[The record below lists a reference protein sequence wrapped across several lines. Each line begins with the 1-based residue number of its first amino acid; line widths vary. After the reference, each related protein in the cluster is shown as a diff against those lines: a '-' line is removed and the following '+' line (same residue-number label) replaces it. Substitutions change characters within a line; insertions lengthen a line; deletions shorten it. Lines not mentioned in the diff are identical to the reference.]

1 MTIIQEPYNKPE
13 HFCSFLSE
21 KLTEILKYNS
31 YKELQRALKLSSGLE
46 VSVAWLSQ
54 IKRRP
59 TDHGAWPTVQKAFAL
74 LKLIEE
80 WEKGD
85 ALLATDYVEDY
96 VPTPEF
102 PDNPPLVVLQGAPK
116 DPWGNVGGRVRELN
130 RDPRITDPNKKR
142 GPRAKKRRLDSINR
156 SRTAMAY
163 LERNLKPHLLPD
175 S

>member
-1 MTIIQEPYNKPE
+1 MTIIQEPYDNPE
-13 HFCSFLSE
+13 NFCAYLSD
-21 KLTEILKYNS
+21 KITEILQYNS
-31 YKELQRALKLSSGLE
+31 YRELQRALKLSSGLE

-74 LKLIEE
+74 LKLIQE

-85 ALLATDYVEDY
+85 ALLATDYIEDY
-96 VPTPEF
+96 VPTPEVQEA
-102 PDNPPLVVLQGAPK
+102 PSLVVLQGAPK
-116 DPWGNVGGRVRELN
+116 DPWKNVGGRVRELN
-130 RDPRITDPNKKR
+130 RDPRITEPSKARAK
-142 GPRAKKRRLDSINR
+142 RAKKRRLGTLNR
-156 SRTAMAY
+156 SKTAMEY